1 MNQKVS
7 SLVLT
12 DAAKHKINALIKKE
26 NKPNLKLRIFVVG
39 GGCAG
44 LRYGFVFDEKIK
56 EEDTVFENTLLIDWV
71 SITYLRTATIDYKDD
86 RFSIHNPSV
95 RTGCP
100 GCGLRV

>member
-1 MNQKVS
+1 MKQKVS

-12 DAAKHKINALIKKE
+12 DAARNKINALIKEE

-44 LRYGFVFDEKIK
+44 LRYGFAFDETVKK
-56 EEDTVFENTLLIDWV
+56 DDTVFENTLLIDWV
-71 SITYLRTATIDYKDD
+71 SIAYLRTATIDYKDD
-86 RFSIHNPSV
+86 RFSIYNPSV

-100 GCGLRV
+100 GCGIHV